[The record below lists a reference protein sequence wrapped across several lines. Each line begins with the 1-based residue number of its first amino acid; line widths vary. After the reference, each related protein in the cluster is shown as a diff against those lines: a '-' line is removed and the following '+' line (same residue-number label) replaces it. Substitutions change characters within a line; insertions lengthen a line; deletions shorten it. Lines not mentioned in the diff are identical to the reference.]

1 MTSANDR
8 VPPADRAGDNEA
20 ELLRRI
26 ASADLVAFEAL
37 YDLYGSTAYG
47 VALRITFDEA
57 LAQDVVQD
65 AFISVWRHA
74 ARFDPA
80 RGSVKTWL
88 MAIVHH
94 RAVDEIRLRGRTE
107 ALPEGDEDPP
117 APLTLPDVWV
127 EVAERFD
134 ATAVRLA
141 FAGLPE
147 PQREAL
153 RLAYYEG
160 LTQEEIAV
168 RTNAPLGTVKGR
180 TRLGLQ
186 AMRRLIDE
194 PGSRP
199 AADGGA
205 AAGGAATRSDGGAA
219 TRSDGGADGAT
230 SARPAPSG
238 GASADGGAAR
248 GDGTASPAS
257 AEADR

>member
-1 MTSANDR
+1 MTSPNDR
-8 VPPADRAGDNEA
+8 VQPADGAGDNEA

-47 VALRITFDEA
+47 VAIRITFDEA
-57 LAQDVVQD
+57 LAQDVVQE
-65 AFISVWRHA
+65 AFISVWRNA
-74 ARFDPA
+74 RRFDPA

-88 MAIVHH
+88 LAIVHH
-94 RAVDEIRLRGRTE
+94 RAVDEIRLRGKTE
-107 ALPEGDEDPP
+107 ALPEDDEDPP

-134 ATAVRLA
+134 AMTVRLA

-186 AMRRLIDE
+186 ALRRSIGERGRGDGLTDGPADGSPRGDGLTSGGTVGTAGAPGPE
-194 PGSRP
+194 APAPVPGSR
-199 AADGGA
+199 AADGTPTSGVP
-205 AAGGAATRSDGGAA
+205 G
-219 TRSDGGADGAT
+219 DGA
-230 SARPAPSG
+230 
-238 GASADGGAAR
+238 
-248 GDGTASPAS
+248 
-257 AEADR
+257 